1 MSLAERY
8 ASVAERIERAAQKSG
23 RSASAVELIV
33 ITKMHPVS
41 VVAELYDLGH
51 RVFGENKDQ
60 EAAPKA
66 AALSELGKTD
76 AQWHFVGQLQS
87 NKAKSVI
94 RYASCIHSIDRESLV
109 LELAKQLDK
118 NNKRICGFL
127 ELNLTG
133 DPGRGGVEPS
143 NLIQLAEKVLETG
156 VIDIQGVMGVAG
168 LGVDPRVDFERV
180 ISSSEELQKLIPGAN
195 KLSMGMSEDFEVAIE
210 LGATH
215 VRIGSAITGPRP
227 TNA

>member
-8 ASVAERIERAAQKSG
+8 ASVKERISSAAQKGG
-23 RSASAVELIV
+23 RSASEVELIV

-41 VVAELYDLGH
+41 VVAELYELGH

-66 AALSELGKTD
+66 AALEELGKTD
-76 AQWHFVGQLQS
+76 ANWHFVGQLQS

-109 LELAKQLDK
+109 SELAKQLVK
-118 NNKRICGFL
+118 NNQRISGFL

-133 DPGRGGVEPS
+133 DPGRGGVEPG
-143 NLIQLAEKVLETG
+143 NLIQLAEKVLEAG
-156 VIDIQGVMGVAG
+156 LIDIQGVMGVAG

-180 ISSSEELQKLIPGAN
+180 ISSSQELQKLIPGAN

-215 VRIGSAITGPRP
+215 VRIGSAITGPRA